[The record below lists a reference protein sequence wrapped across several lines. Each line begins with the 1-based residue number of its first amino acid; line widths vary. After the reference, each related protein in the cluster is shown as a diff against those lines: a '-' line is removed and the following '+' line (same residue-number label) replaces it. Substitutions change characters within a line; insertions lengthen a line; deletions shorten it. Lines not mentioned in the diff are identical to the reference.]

1 VRITEQCNTRVVQN
15 NAMVVAMF
23 EGEFEAYTKD
33 WLGKWDRH
41 YAGHGNWAC
50 PAVIN
55 DEANQ
60 AHLLIQHGARAEAE
74 KILERARQSTA
85 RPYTQESVC
94 IFDRT
99 AYQPKIDYLS
109 GDSIAARRDFEASV
123 PRILA
128 NRAFPRGA
136 VERAVLLETADLV
149 APDRVYEIYRKVVED
164 PVSIVGMETVCANP
178 WTYPHLLEDPEFVRE
193 VRRDGRFVAF
203 LDHHRLIP
211 RAGRTPRGGFPA
223 PGSDGPS

>member
-1 VRITEQCNTRVVQN
+1 
-15 NAMVVAMF
+15 
-23 EGEFEAYTKD
+23 
-33 WLGKWDRH
+33 
-41 YAGHGNWAC
+41 
-50 PAVIN
+50 
-55 DEANQ
+55 
-60 AHLLIQHGARAEAE
+60 
-74 KILERARQSTA
+74 
-85 RPYTQESVC
+85 VC